1 MTPVQPK
8 KEVTFDKSEVPRTAS
23 VTLDMPHSTSAPPF
37 TRDTTKM
44 TEMTR
49 ETTKITEEDVMK
61 VPGEIPIIQKRQ
73 RPSSGQ
79 QRPSSA
85 GKGPPKPMS
94 SKKDSSIVLSYL
106 KKNMYDDTGK

>member
-1 MTPVQPK
+1 M
-8 KEVTFDKSEVPRTAS
+8 
-23 VTLDMPHSTSAPPF
+23 
-37 TRDTTKM
+37 
-44 TEMTR
+44 
-49 ETTKITEEDVMK
+49 TEEDVMK